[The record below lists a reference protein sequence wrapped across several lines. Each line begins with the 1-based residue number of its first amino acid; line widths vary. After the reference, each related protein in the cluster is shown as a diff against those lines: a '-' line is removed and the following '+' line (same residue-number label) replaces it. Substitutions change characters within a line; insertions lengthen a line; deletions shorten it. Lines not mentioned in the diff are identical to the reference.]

1 MAAYRRVYDL
11 RHLQADCKEPG
22 SAPEPYARQP
32 YVRTESMG
40 RCVRCRFVTWSGV
53 PVMSARIKP
62 PLVSACSEP
71 LPGAAAAAPPPP
83 RHVERTISSLQ
94 QTVATQNARIAE
106 LEQKLGD
113 LDELLA
119 RCVRRLREICT

>member
-1 MAAYRRVYDL
+1 
-11 RHLQADCKEPG
+11 
-22 SAPEPYARQP
+22 
-32 YVRTESMG
+32 
-40 RCVRCRFVTWSGV
+40 VTWSGV

-71 LPGAAAAAPPPP
+71 LPGAAAALPPPP

-94 QTVATQNARIAE
+94 QTVATQNARIAQ

>member
-1 MAAYRRVYDL
+1 MTDVTCRLTAKNRDQPLNPTVGNRVWDAFVL
-11 RHLQADCKEPG
+11 SRWVGA
-22 SAPEPYARQP
+22 
-32 YVRTESMG
+32 
-40 RCVRCRFVTWSGV
+40 CVRCRFVTWSGV

-71 LPGAAAAAPPPP
+71 LPGAAAAVPPPP
-83 RHVERTISSLQ
+83 RHVKRTISSLQ
-94 QTVATQNARIAE
+94 QTVATQNARIAQ

-119 RCVRRLREICT
+119 RCVRV